1 MRFLKEFTIA
11 CPDGYLPIQ
20 RPKTWNISST
30 NAYAPKPPVLQFTI
44 SVSEKDDEDLIEAMT
59 ERLMN
64 LDEVSSVCMSQL
76 AKSPINDF
84 LIGVPDRVITE
95 IKALICQ
102 NSRMFKVTDLKIDIS
117 VCDIFLFQR
126 NPKSLLVA

>member
-1 MRFLKEFTIA
+1 MKFLKEFTIA
-11 CPDGYLPIQ
+11 CPEGYIPIQ

-30 NAYAPKPPVLQFTI
+30 NAYAPKPPVFSITFRSSNLVDF
-44 SVSEKDDEDLIEAMT
+44 DLIDAMT

-84 LIGVPDRVITE
+84 LIGVPDRVITA
-95 IKALICQ
+95 ALALVSQ
-102 NSRMFKVTDLKIDIS
+102 NSRLSKLTDINFDIS
-117 VCDIFLFQR
+117 ACDIFLFQR